1 MAQHTVVVAGN
12 GEVSK
17 SAVYDLLA
25 DWLGYEE
32 DGEEFAATDR
42 ADEIHFVF
50 LAHPDLISKTLQ
62 HVYNWTGRANID
74 YTAVY
79 ARRHNTKAVELIVE
93 NAETAH
99 ASGEV
104 EDIYR
109 DAAAFLDEQ
118 EGKKTLLILS
128 DTDGDDGKDAGC
140 DEFVITASKAG
151 TEILDLGCGLIG
163 YPVQKAVERVMQG
176 QAAEEVEEEPE
187 AEQLEVP
194 APTADLQ
201 EDIAEAHRAQE
212 ATTEVTDSTELTPL
226 LLKLV
231 TVVEGVIREVDS
243 KLNADF
249 YQERSALDE
258 VRDAL
263 QPVKSPKPAPTPDG
277 PYPVEDTDEEE
288 PAPAAPKDVRKG
300 WYNEE
305 LNEYLPFRGRPRRD
319 VEKHDIVQDPDT
331 GKWVKYEPVAA

>member
-32 DGEEFAATDR
+32 DGEDFAATDR
-42 ADEIHFVF
+42 ADETHFIF

-79 ARRHNTKAVELIVE
+79 ARGHNTKAVELIVE
-93 NAETAH
+93 NAETTH

-104 EDIYR
+104 EDIYQ
-109 DAAAFLDEQ
+109 DVSALLDER

-140 DEFVITASKAG
+140 DEFIITAAKAG

-163 YPVQKAVERVMQG
+163 YPVQKAIERVTQR
-176 QAAEEVEEEPE
+176 QEAEEPKEEPE
-187 AEQLEVP
+187 AP
-194 APTADLQ
+194 APAADLQ

-212 ATTEVTDSTELTPL
+212 ATAELADSADLTPL

-243 KLNADF
+243 MLHTDF
-249 YQERSALDE
+249 YQQRSALDE
-258 VRDAL
+258 IRDAL
-263 QPVKSPKPAPTPDG
+263 QPVKKPEPAPTPEG
-277 PYPVEDTDEEE
+277 PNPVQGADEEE
-288 PAPAAPKDVRKG
+288 PAPATPKDVRKG
-300 WYNEE
+300 WYNDE
-305 LNEYLPFRGRPRRD
+305 LGEYLPFRGRPRRD
-319 VEKHDIVQDPDT
+319 VEKHDIIQDPDT
-331 GKWVKYEPVAA
+331 GKWVKYEHEAA